1 MTLNN
6 DQQDLFE
13 QSETDA
19 WPDKQTEANRHTK
32 TEPEPDTP
40 TYRVKCHSCGFEQ
53 RRTDELDAVY
63 LRDSHGCDESHVDIQ
78 EIVTDGGTDDGTDDR
93 RRLRDIDCTDVF
105 FVSAYDGKSK
115 KRVHLDA
122 DCKYLKKATSNIRG
136 PIKSDKLFDHW
147 PLCTYCDPE
156 VSRDVGKPVG
166 DQYAYRLRHG
176 DLKDVTGVGE

>member
-6 DQQDLFE
+6 NQKDLFE
-13 QSETDA
+13 QSPETDA
-19 WPDKQTEANRHTK
+19 WPDKQT
-32 TEPEPDTP
+32 EPDTP

-78 EIVTDGGTDDGTDDR
+78 EIVTDGGTDDR
-93 RRLRDIDCTDVF
+93 RRLRDIDCTAVWY
-105 FVSAYDGKSK
+105 VSAYDGKSK
-115 KRVHLDA
+115 KRVHLDSE
-122 DCKYLKKATSNIRG
+122 CKYLKKATSNIRG
-136 PIKSDKLFDHW
+136 PIQSDKLFDHW
-147 PLCTYCDPE
+147 PLCSYCDPE
-156 VSRDVGKPVG
+156 ASRDTGKAVG